1 MEPVDFRNLIGRV
14 GRISFN
20 LFGNVYFVSEEAE
33 KVESDDY
40 VRMLQEK
47 VPGAGAFHYNKS
59 ESPQKG

>member
-1 MEPVDFRNLIGRV
+1 MPADNLFITDNKIFRSEMEPVDFRNLIGRV

-40 VRMLQEK
+40 VRML
-47 VPGAGAFHYNKS
+47 
-59 ESPQKG
+59 